1 MKIALFLRH
10 QNCKIS
16 RKILETFFLKDEI
29 SYDQT
34 ERQRDFFWM
43 KGSYLYLFDTYCSL
57 VRIFGKSNVVLLLL
71 YLRSVEPAVW
81 VKDELRKCHVIFSL
95 YQSTDREKCN
105 ANYTE
110 PWKTKIRIHPVFA
123 YSKFNTQTK
132 PQGTCLQVNSC
143 AGKFNTVSAKALKL
157 KPKKVF
163 VGRENRDF
171 STVQWGP
178 DVR

>member
-1 MKIALFLRH
+1 M
-10 QNCKIS
+10 
-16 RKILETFFLKDEI
+16 DEGLHEI
-29 SYDQT
+29 FSVIT
-34 ERQRDFFWM
+34 HSFS
-43 KGSYLYLFDTYCSL
+43 SYLYLFDTYCSL
-57 VRIFGKSNVVLLLL
+57 VRIFGKSNVILLLL

-132 PQGTCLQVNSC
+132 PY
-143 AGKFNTVSAKALKL
+143 TVFYISIICFIFRYGEDNFILL
-157 KPKKVF
+157 YWF
-163 VGRENRDF
+163 
-171 STVQWGP
+171 
-178 DVR
+178 

>member
-1 MKIALFLRH
+1 M
-10 QNCKIS
+10 
-16 RKILETFFLKDEI
+16 DEGLHEI
-29 SYDQT
+29 FSVIT
-34 ERQRDFFWM
+34 HSFS
-43 KGSYLYLFDTYCSL
+43 SYLYLFDTYCSL

-110 PWKTKIRIHPVFA
+110 PWKTKIRINPVFA

-157 KPKKVF
+157 KCSWEGKIETLVRSSEALTCANFIAFGGVF
-163 VGRENRDF
+163 KN
-171 STVQWGP
+171 S
-178 DVR
+178 

>member
-1 MKIALFLRH
+1 M
-10 QNCKIS
+10 
-16 RKILETFFLKDEI
+16 DEGLHEI
-29 SYDQT
+29 FSVIT
-34 ERQRDFFWM
+34 HSFS
-43 KGSYLYLFDTYCSL
+43 SYLYLFDTYCSL

-143 AGKFNTVSAKALKL
+143 AGKFNTVSAKVLKL
-157 KPKKVF
+157 KPNKVF

-171 STVQWGP
+171 STIQ
-178 DVR
+178 